1 MSRRVEQVARH
12 TSLAEQA
19 AGGMGDVET
28 LVRLIEVGTDLMM
41 SVFSDDV
48 CFCLM
53 MSDDGR

>member
-41 SVFSDDV
+41 SVFFV
-48 CFCLM
+48 
-53 MSDDGR
+53 